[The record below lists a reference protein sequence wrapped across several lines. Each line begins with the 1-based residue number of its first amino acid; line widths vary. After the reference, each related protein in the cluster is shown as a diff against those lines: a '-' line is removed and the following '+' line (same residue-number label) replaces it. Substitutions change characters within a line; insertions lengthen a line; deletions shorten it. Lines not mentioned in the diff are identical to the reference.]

1 MRARVLALGLLLL
14 PVLLAAS
21 SGLTPREENGKRIYL
36 EGVSSSGGEITA
48 VMGEGVEVPAAAV
61 PCAGCHGR
69 DGRGKPEGGVSPSD
83 VTWSRLTRPYGATH
97 PSGRSHPPYDERLLK
112 RAIAMGLD
120 PAGAPL
126 HVAMPRFRMS
136 HEDMADLVA
145 YMKKLDLEGE
155 TGVSGDEV
163 RIGLVLPPAG
173 PLTPLGET
181 VRAALA
187 ERFERINRDGG
198 IYGRRLALRT
208 FEPPSASETRRDA
221 VAGFL
226 EREEIF
232 AGVGA
237 FFMGADA
244 ELAAVFS
251 DRQVPLIGPFTL
263 HTPDASP
270 NRHVFYLHPG
280 SEEQARAL
288 AGFACSRPDLARPA
302 VLAPAEASFDAAVEA
317 IGRAC
322 PRWPSATVLRY
333 PQGSFAPGDLA
344 RRLEGADPVF
354 FLGSGP
360 EAVGLARGLAGR
372 AGRPPH
378 LLLTGGAADGSLFA
392 APRAFEGRIFLA
404 LPDLAPGSESLQRTA
419 LAAAEVLHEG
429 LRRAG
434 RNLTRERLIEA
445 LEGFRGFPTGFS
457 QPVTY
462 GPGHRL
468 GIRRSWLVSLDLEGR
483 KLVPVRREP

>member
-1 MRARVLALGLLLL
+1 
-14 PVLLAAS
+14 
-21 SGLTPREENGKRIYL
+21 
-36 EGVSSSGGEITA
+36 
-48 VMGEGVEVPAAAV
+48 
-61 PCAGCHGR
+61 
-69 DGRGKPEGGVSPSD
+69 
-83 VTWSRLTRPYGATH
+83 
-97 PSGRSHPPYDERLLK
+97 
-112 RAIAMGLD
+112 MGLD
-120 PAGAPL
+120 SEGKPL

-145 YMKKLDLEGE
+145 YMKKLGLEGE
-155 TGVSGDEV
+155 AGVSDQEV

-187 ERFERINRDGG
+187 ERFERINREGG
-198 IYGRRLALRT
+198 VYGRRLALRT
-208 FEPPSASETRRDA
+208 FEPPAGPASRGA

-232 AGVGA
+232 AGVAA
-237 FFMGADA
+237 FFAGADA
-244 ELAAVFS
+244 ELAALFS
-251 DRQVPLIGPFTL
+251 ERQVPLIGPFTL

-280 SEEQARAL
+280 TGEQVRAL

-302 VLAPAEASFDAAVEA
+302 VLAPAEASLGAMVEA
-317 IGRAC
+317 IGQAC

-333 PQGSFAPGDLA
+333 PAGSFDPGDLA
-344 RRLEGADPVF
+344 RRLEEADPVF
-354 FLGSGP
+354 FLGSGQ
-360 EAVGLARGLAGR
+360 EAVALARALE
-372 AGRPPH
+372 GRPPH
-378 LLLTGGAADGSLFA
+378 LLLTGGSADGSLFA
-392 APRAFEGRIFLA
+392 APRSFQDRIILA
-404 LPDLAPGSESLQRTA
+404 IPDLAPGSESLQRTA

-434 RNLTRERLIEA
+434 RDLTRERLIEA
-445 LEGFRGFPTGFS
+445 LEGLRAFPTGLS

-468 GIRRSWLVSLDLEGR
+468 GIRQPWLVSLDLEGR
-483 KLVPVRREP
+483 KLVPVPREP